1 MCVYRCVRLYKFHL
15 HRSSQEYIYFYLIQL
30 LPLNIRKN
38 NGISLGF
45 CLFIFMLLCKCF
57 ACMSVHYGCNVQ
69 GEQKRNFG
77 SSGTEVNRW
86 LVVTM
91 SGLGTKPESSAKGT
105 NVLNCYH

>member
-1 MCVYRCVRLYKFHL
+1 MVFLWDFVY
-15 HRSSQEYIYFYLIQL
+15 
-30 LPLNIRKN
+30 
-38 NGISLGF
+38 
-45 CLFIFMLLCKCF
+45 LFLCYVCKCF

-69 GEQKRNFG
+69 GEQKRNLG
-77 SSGTEVNRW
+77 SSGTEVDRW